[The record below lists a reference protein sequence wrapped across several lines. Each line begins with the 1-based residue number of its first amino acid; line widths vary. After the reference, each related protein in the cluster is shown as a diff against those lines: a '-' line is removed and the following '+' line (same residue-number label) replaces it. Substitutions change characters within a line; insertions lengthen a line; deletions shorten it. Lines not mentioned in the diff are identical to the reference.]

1 MAASVF
7 NQKNEHTMTY
17 DPSEILKSVQEVIHQ
32 SSGVALEAIQPDATL
47 FDDLAIDSI
56 DMVDILFNLERK
68 YGIELK
74 ISEIEQFSKAE
85 LGDEP
90 FEIDQIITEKGL
102 EVLKRNLP
110 DLNATTLVHGITIN
124 DIIRLITV
132 KTLAHLVQVQ
142 IDKKQS

>member
-1 MAASVF
+1 
-7 NQKNEHTMTY
+7 MTY

-32 SSGVALEAIQPDATL
+32 SSGVALDTIQPDATL

-102 EVLKRNLP
+102 EVLKRNLS
-110 DLNATTLVHGITIN
+110 DLNAAKLVHGITIN

>member
-1 MAASVF
+1 
-7 NQKNEHTMTY
+7 MTY

-32 SSGVALEAIQPDATL
+32 SSGVALETIQPDATL

-110 DLNATTLVHGITIN
+110 DLKAAKLVHGITIN

>member
-1 MAASVF
+1 
-7 NQKNEHTMTY
+7 MTY

-32 SSGVALEAIQPDATL
+32 SSGVALDTIQPDATL

-110 DLNATTLVHGITIN
+110 DLNATKLVHGITIN

>member
-1 MAASVF
+1 
-7 NQKNEHTMTY
+7 MTY
-17 DPSEILKSVQEVIHQ
+17 DPSEILKSVQEVIYQ
-32 SSGVALEAIQPDATL
+32 SSGVALETIQPDATL

-110 DLNATTLVHGITIN
+110 DLNATKLVHGITIN

>member
-1 MAASVF
+1 
-7 NQKNEHTMTY
+7 MTY

-32 SSGVALEAIQPDATL
+32 SSGVALETIQPDATL

-110 DLNATTLVHGITIN
+110 DLNATKLVHGITIN

-142 IDKKQS
+142 IDKKQY

>member
-1 MAASVF
+1 
-7 NQKNEHTMTY
+7 MTY

-32 SSGVALEAIQPDATL
+32 SSGVALETIQPDATL

-110 DLNATTLVHGITIN
+110 DLNATKLVHGITIN

>member
-1 MAASVF
+1 
-7 NQKNEHTMTY
+7 MTN
-17 DPSEILKSVQEVIHQ
+17 DKSQILQSVQEIIHQ
-32 SSGVALEAIQPDATL
+32 SSGVDLNKIQPNATL

-90 FEIDQIITEKGL
+90 FEIDQVITPKGL
-102 EVLKRNLP
+102 EVLCRNLP
-110 DLNATTLVHGITIN
+110 DIDSSKLVKGITIH

-142 IDKKQS
+142 IEKKEI

>member
-1 MAASVF
+1 
-7 NQKNEHTMTY
+7 MTY

-32 SSGVALEAIQPDATL
+32 SSGVALETIQPDATL

-110 DLNATTLVHGITIN
+110 DLNATKLLHGITIN

>member
-1 MAASVF
+1 
-7 NQKNEHTMTY
+7 MTNNRT
-17 DPSEILKSVQEVIHQ
+17 EIIASVQEIIHQ
-32 SSGVALEAIQPDATL
+32 SSGVALADIQPNATL
-47 FDDLAIDSI
+47 FDELAIDSI

-90 FEIDQIITEKGL
+90 FEVDQVITEKGL
-102 EVLKRNLP
+102 EVLRKRMP
-110 DLNATTLVHGITIN
+110 EIDPSKLVQGITIH

-132 KTLAHLVQVQ
+132 ESLANMVIVQM
-142 IDKKQS
+142 DKKSH

>member
-1 MAASVF
+1 
-7 NQKNEHTMTY
+7 
-17 DPSEILKSVQEVIHQ
+17 
-32 SSGVALEAIQPDATL
+32 
-47 FDDLAIDSI
+47 
-56 DMVDILFNLERK
+56 MVDILFNLERK

-110 DLNATTLVHGITIN
+110 DLNATKLVHGITIN

>member
-1 MAASVF
+1 
-7 NQKNEHTMTY
+7 MTY

-32 SSGVALEAIQPDATL
+32 SSGVALETIQPDATL

-102 EVLKRNLP
+102 EVLKLNLP
-110 DLNATTLVHGITIN
+110 DLNATKLVHGITIN

>member
-1 MAASVF
+1 
-7 NQKNEHTMTY
+7 MTY

-32 SSGVALEAIQPDATL
+32 SSGVALDTIQPDATL

-90 FEIDQIITEKGL
+90 FEVDQIITEKGL

-110 DLNATTLVHGITIN
+110 DLNATKLVHGITIN

>member
-1 MAASVF
+1 
-7 NQKNEHTMTY
+7 MTY

-32 SSGVALEAIQPDATL
+32 SSGVALETIQPDATL

-85 LGDEP
+85 LGDDP

-110 DLNATTLVHGITIN
+110 DLNATKLVHGITIN

>member
-1 MAASVF
+1 
-7 NQKNEHTMTY
+7 MTNNRT
-17 DPSEILKSVQEVIHQ
+17 EIIASVQEIIHQ
-32 SSGVALEAIQPDATL
+32 SSGVALADIQPNATL
-47 FDDLAIDSI
+47 FDELAIDSI

-90 FEIDQIITEKGL
+90 FEVDQVITEKGL
-102 EVLKRNLP
+102 EVLRKRMP
-110 DLNATTLVHGITIN
+110 EIDPSKLVHGITIH

-132 KTLAHLVQVQ
+132 ESLANMVIVQM
-142 IDKKQS
+142 DKKSH

>member
-1 MAASVF
+1 
-7 NQKNEHTMTY
+7 MTNNRK
-17 DPSEILKSVQEVIHQ
+17 EIIASVQEIIHQ
-32 SSGVALEAIQPDATL
+32 SSGVALADIQPNATL
-47 FDDLAIDSI
+47 FDELAIDSI

-90 FEIDQIITEKGL
+90 FEVDQVITEKGL
-102 EVLKRNLP
+102 EVLRKRMP
-110 DLNATTLVHGITIN
+110 EIDPGKLVHGITIH

-132 KTLAHLVQVQ
+132 ESLANMVIVQ
-142 IDKKQS
+142 IDKKSH

>member
-1 MAASVF
+1 
-7 NQKNEHTMTY
+7 MTNNRT
-17 DPSEILKSVQEVIHQ
+17 EIIASVQEIIHQ
-32 SSGVALEAIQPDATL
+32 SSGVALADIQPNATL
-47 FDDLAIDSI
+47 FDELAIDSI

-90 FEIDQIITEKGL
+90 FEVDQVITEKGL
-102 EVLKRNLP
+102 EVLRRRMPEIDPNK
-110 DLNATTLVHGITIN
+110 LVHGITIH

-132 KTLAHLVQVQ
+132 ESLANMVIVQ
-142 IDKKQS
+142 IEKKS

>member
-1 MAASVF
+1 
-7 NQKNEHTMTY
+7 MTNNRT
-17 DPSEILKSVQEVIHQ
+17 EIIASVQEIIHQ
-32 SSGVALEAIQPDATL
+32 SSGVALAHIQPNATL
-47 FDDLAIDSI
+47 FDELAIDSI

-90 FEIDQIITEKGL
+90 FEVDQVITEKGL
-102 EVLKRNLP
+102 EVLRKRMP
-110 DLNATTLVHGITIN
+110 EIDPSKLVHGITIH

-132 KTLAHLVQVQ
+132 ESLANMVIVQ
-142 IDKKQS
+142 IDKKNQ

>member
-1 MAASVF
+1 
-7 NQKNEHTMTY
+7 MTY

-32 SSGVALEAIQPDATL
+32 SSGVALETIQPDATL

-74 ISEIEQFSKAE
+74 IGEIEQYSKAE
-85 LGDEP
+85 MGNEP
-90 FEIDQIITEKGL
+90 FEIDQVITEKGL
-102 EVLKRNLP
+102 EVLRRIIP
-110 DLNATTLVHGITIN
+110 EIDATKLVHGITIH

-132 KTLAHLVQVQ
+132 RSLAMMVAVQ
-142 IDKKQS
+142 IDKKNS